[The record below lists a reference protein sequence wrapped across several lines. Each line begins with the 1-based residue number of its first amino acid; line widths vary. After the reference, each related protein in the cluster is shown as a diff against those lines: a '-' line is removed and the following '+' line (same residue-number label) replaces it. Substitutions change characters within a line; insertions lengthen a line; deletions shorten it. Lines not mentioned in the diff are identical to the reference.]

1 MKKNLKSNSGY
12 AMTELLIA
20 AVVILGIFSLLFSNF
35 LPLAA
40 EYESREIYNNPTSK
54 YAAYYLRKMYINA
67 LKSKTNG
74 VDRKV
79 VLNENIAKNNY
90 YKVYDKKEN
99 KLCDSILLEDKP
111 FCESILKQYNIE
123 EVIITN
129 YKVQDLKKSYPKNN
143 TFSNY
148 IAHLPVY
155 KDKTENG
162 KELYRIILKTKDY
175 GYATTEIL
183 SDYRTNSKCFVGKI
197 KSNEELEVT
206 DYLYDDKEC
215 SDKVVIAND
224 RVTIKDKSGN
234 NISGIITK
242 IGDEAFMNKSI
253 TEISYGTSITEIGN
267 KAFKNTKLDSFK
279 FNSTLNIIGDEAF
292 KNTNI
297 EEIFIPNNVTFGD
310 YAFEN
315 NTNLTKIELE
325 TGIKYIINKN
335 GNITEGL
342 FKNCGNNKE
351 VTLKLPSTIQ
361 YIGKSTYENTYVK
374 ELDFGNIPLKV
385 IDENAFK
392 TFKEK
397 KTNNFSLPNT
407 LEEINDYAFYNNDIN
422 ILVIPKNVKTI
433 GSYAFTNSSIN
444 KLTFDPEKK
453 LVLKSYSFKN
463 NKDLK
468 ELEIPN
474 GIDKIEKGAFLECS
488 VGKKEKALKTYKTG
502 LNWCSILYD
511 KTNCKTSNEQSIL
524 KINLG
529 SDTRYIE
536 EIDND
541 LGGAT
546 LD

>member
-12 AMTELLIA
+12 AMTEILIA

-40 EYESREIYNNPTSK
+40 EYESRAIYNNPTSK

-67 LKSKTNG
+67 LESKTNG
-74 VDRKV
+74 IDRKV

-99 KLCDSILLEDKP
+99 KLCDNILLEDKP
-111 FCESILKQYNIE
+111 FCENIIKQYNIE

-129 YKVQDLKKSYPKNN
+129 YKVQDLKKTYPKNG

-162 KELYRIILKTKDY
+162 KELYRLILKTKDY

-183 SDYRTNSKCFVGKI
+183 SDYKTNSKCFVGKI
-197 KSNEELEVT
+197 KSSDELEVT
-206 DYLYDDKEC
+206 NYLYDDKEC
-215 SDKVVIAND
+215 SDKVIIAND
-224 RVTIKDKSGN
+224 KVTIKDKSGN
-234 NISGIITK
+234 NISGTITK
-242 IGDEAFMNKSI
+242 IGNEAFMNKSI
-253 TEISYGTSITEIGN
+253 TEISYGTSITEIGD
-267 KAFKNTKLDSFK
+267 KAFKNTKLNSFK
-279 FNSTLNIIGDEAF
+279 FNSTLSIIGDEAF

-297 EEIFIPNNVTFGD
+297 EEVFIPNNVTIGD

-315 NTNLTKIELE
+315 NTNLTTIELE

-342 FKNCGNNKE
+342 FKNCGNGKE
-351 VTLKLPSTIQ
+351 VTLKLPSTMQ

-374 ELDFGNIPLKV
+374 ELDFGSIPLKE

-392 TFKEK
+392 TLKEK
-397 KTNNFSLPNT
+397 KTNNFSLPDT

-422 ILVIPKNVKTI
+422 ILIIPKNVKVV
-433 GSYAFTNSSIN
+433 GSYAFANSGIN
-444 KLTFDPEKK
+444 KLTFETENK
-453 LVLKSYSFKN
+453 LLLKSYSFKN
-463 NKDLK
+463 NKSLK

-474 GIDKIEKGAFLECS
+474 GVEKLEKGAFLES
-488 VGKKEKALKTYKTG
+488 SIGKKEKTLKTHKLG
-502 LNWCSILYD
+502 LDWCSILYD
-511 KTNCKTSNEQSIL
+511 KTNCKTSNEQNML

-529 SDTRYIE
+529 NDTRYVE